1 MDTSP
6 NEAPEPSARTSMP
19 TRVFALLVLL
29 CLFAPA
35 STRWLLGSA
44 TGAEL
49 EIRRASPAPRLPD
62 GLADLER
69 FADDFDA
76 WWSDHAGLRLP
87 LLRARSAFHWFV
99 LGASP
104 NPAVLRGKG
113 DWVFLTRE
121 GAVHAA
127 LGSVR
132 VDPRELAEWRI
143 DIAARRDLA
152 ARAGAAYRMVLV
164 PGKEAIYPERLP
176 AWLGKRGPSWLRRF
190 VDAMAEAGLPVS
202 DQVDVLLTERSRDAS
217 DDLSYYPM
225 GTHWSPRAAAHA
237 AIALQHTL
245 VPTFPA
251 LAPVDPGRVQL
262 LPGGANR
269 DNWAGRLHLDGRVD
283 QPARRLL
290 YVPPLRSQIVGPA
303 RVGPNRSRE
312 LPGVGPEELTAFVL
326 HDSFAEFSLDV
337 LAEPFGHLHARQEA
351 EFDEAA
357 ILDARPAL
365 VLEYYVAHSLFD
377 QNPTMH
383 RPSLADPL
391 AELFERANAP
401 TDDLLALQDAPVVGR
416 GGAGVRRSADDELAL
431 VRGEPHGRWDF
442 DTRAWPEGE
451 VQLVELELE
460 ADVATV
466 LVVHYRQRN
475 WGVEAALPAG
485 FPIALEPGVQ
495 RRVVY
500 LPRYR
505 MPADPWLVQRGD
517 GGSVR
522 LRSLR
527 VRASD
532 VQSLADAVGMPSSP
546 R

>member
-6 NEAPEPSARTSMP
+6 NEAPEPTVHTSVP

-29 CLFAPA
+29 CLIAPA
-35 STRWLLGSA
+35 SARWLASSA
-44 TGAEL
+44 TGAEQ
-49 EIRRASPAPRLPD
+49 ENRRPQPMPKPPTD
-62 GLADLER
+62 LADLER

-104 NPAVLRGKG
+104 NPAVVRGRG

-121 GAVHAA
+121 GAVDAA

-132 VDPRELAEWRI
+132 MDPRELAEWRI

-164 PGKEAIYPERLP
+164 PGKESIYPDRLP
-176 AWLGKRGPSWLRRF
+176 TWLGSRGPSWLRRF

-202 DQVDVLLTERSRDAS
+202 DQLDVLLAERSRDAG

-225 GTHWSPRAAAHA
+225 GTHWTPRAAAHA

-245 VPTFPA
+245 VPTFPG

-283 QPARRLL
+283 QPARRVV
-290 YVPPLRSQIVGPA
+290 YVPPLRSEIVGPA

-312 LPGVGPEELTAFVL
+312 LAGVGPDELTAFVL

-351 EFDEAA
+351 VFDEAA

-377 QNPTMH
+377 QSPTMH
-383 RPSLADPL
+383 RPSFADSLAG
-391 AELFERANAP
+391 LFERTDAP
-401 TDDLLALQDAPVVGR
+401 TDNLLALQAAPLVGR
-416 GGAGVRRSADDELAL
+416 DGADIRRSADEGVEL
-431 VRGEPHGRWDF
+431 VRGGPQGRWDF
-442 DTRAWPEGE
+442 DTRAWPDAE
-451 VQLVELELE
+451 VQLVELAVE
-460 ADVATV
+460 ADVAMTLSV
-466 LVVHYRQRN
+466 QYRQRN
-475 WGVEAALPAG
+475 WGVDAALPAS
-485 FPIALEPGVQ
+485 FPIELEPGLQ

-505 MPADPWLVQRGD
+505 MLGDPWLVQRGD
-517 GGSVR
+517 GGSVH

-527 VRASD
+527 VRGSN
-532 VQSLADAVGMPSSP
+532 VQSLADAVEQRSSP